1 MTLNQE
7 FLHIIVLFNSAI
19 DTGRQNIT
27 SVLKRYKVN
36 DMNYFS
42 YLEDV
47 APKNLFEAL
56 QTEQLQTIAIVL
68 VYIDRDLAANT
79 LNMFPDDMK
88 AQIAIK
94 MAHIDELS
102 EVAVKSIANILE
114 TKILPSGVKLGGVKA
129 VAEILKRLKD

>member
-1 MTLNQE
+1 
-7 FLHIIVLFNSAI
+7 
-19 DTGRQNIT
+19 
-27 SVLKRYKVN
+27 
-36 DMNYFS
+36 MNYFS

-68 VYIDRDLAANT
+68 VHIDRDLAADT
-79 LNMFPDDMK
+79 LNMFPDDIK

-94 MAHIDELS
+94 MAHIDDLH

-114 TKILPSGVKLGGVKA
+114 TKILPSGVRLGGVKA